1 MADTKEMNPTDRTR
15 LYDAVRTARS
25 TTATRE
31 EKRRAAEVQGEM
43 KKKYP
48 DIYGKT
54 RLELF
59 NQVEAGNKEMNKGG
73 MAKKKVQMMMGGM
86 ANGKKHMYAAGGDV
100 KDNAGLRALKKASPE
115 AYNKIKGI

>member
-1 MADTKEMNPTDRTR
+1 MAEMSPTDRTR

-31 EKRRAAEVQGEM
+31 EKMDAAKVQGEL

-48 DIYGKT
+48 DIYGDT

-59 NQVEAGNKEMNKGG
+59 NQIEAGNKEMSKGGMTRKKYNKGG
-73 MAKKKVQMMMGGM
+73 YANCGASMAPAQKSSQNMMKGG
-86 ANGKKHMYAAGGDV
+86 YV
-100 KDNAGLRALKKASPE
+100 K
-115 AYNKIKGI
+115 